1 MNPYP
6 DARPG
11 SVPGSVE
18 PSKAMP
24 NTLIEKRKERRSK

>member
-11 SVPGSVE
+11 SVPGSDNH
-18 PSKAMP
+18 PDTMP
-24 NTLIEKRKERRSK
+24 NTLIKKRKERRSK